1 MGTAASYVDFSNS
14 DRCLMSGNAGRPMLP
29 GVYNN
34 NMQLFQTPDHVAVMN
49 EMMHTVR
56 VVPLVVG
63 IDRQAIS
70 HRAALPRPPKKSPI
84 RPNQN
89 RKPNRASSR

>member
-1 MGTAASYVDFSNS
+1 
-14 DRCLMSGNAGRPMLP
+14 MSGNAGPPMLP

-56 VVPLVVG
+56 VIPLDG
-63 IDRQAIS
+63 RPARPAES
-70 HRAALPRPPKKSPI
+70 ASTSATRAAAGRATPWWSRP
-84 RPNQN
+84 
-89 RKPNRASSR
+89 